1 MCAKIALETA
11 LDRVLLCRVH
21 HLFLCLDSYCK
32 VMEPTVVDSLSTLA
46 AHRGGSLLG
55 IVRAR
60 TELRPSDASCHG
72 ANAKTPLVLF
82 RFVHANAVSPPLA
95 GGASEARREL

>member
-1 MCAKIALETA
+1 MCAEIALETA

-46 AHRGGSLLG
+46 AHRGGSFLG
-55 IVRAR
+55 IVRTR

-72 ANAKTPLVLF
+72 AIVPMPRHLSCFSALSMLM
-82 RFVHANAVSPPLA
+82 PLA
-95 GGASEARREL
+95 RR